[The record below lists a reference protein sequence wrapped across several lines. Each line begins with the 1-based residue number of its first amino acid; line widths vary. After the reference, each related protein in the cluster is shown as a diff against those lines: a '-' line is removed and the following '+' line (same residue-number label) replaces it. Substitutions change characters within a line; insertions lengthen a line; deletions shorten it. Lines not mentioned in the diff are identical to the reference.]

1 MKTTNKITHNDLDKV
16 TSLLDKKIASMQC
29 MQTESI
35 EKNQNIKDWR
45 QELNS
50 YKKMFYF
57 LIHNKNRKVVINA

>member
-1 MKTTNKITHNDLDKV
+1 MKTTDKITHNDLDKV

-35 EKNQNIKDWR
+35 EKNQNIKNWR

-50 YKKMFYF
+50 
-57 LIHNKNRKVVINA
+57 

>member
-1 MKTTNKITHNDLDKV
+1 MKTTDKITHNDLDKV

-57 LIHNKNRKVVINA
+57 LIHNKNREVVINA

>member
-1 MKTTNKITHNDLDKV
+1 MKTTDKITHNDLDKV

-45 QELNS
+45 RELNS

-57 LIHNKNRKVVINA
+57 LIHDKNRKVVINA